1 MATWSILFRG
11 GRGRNGEG
19 SSARS
24 AAHVEALGRADR
36 QEPMRDYCLGQ
47 LMPIACN
54 SEESIAAVMA
64 PARVATKHQ
73 SLLNFGG
80 NAPWPDA
87 AMLARVS
94 ELMLSPIERSGP
106 VETRIIGDT
115 GFPKKGRHSVGMNR
129 QYCVRSVYF
138 VTSP

>member
-1 MATWSILFRG
+1 MD
-11 GRGRNGEG
+11 GRSGEG

-24 AAHVEALGRADR
+24 AAYVEAVGRAHR
-36 QEPMRDYCLGQ
+36 QEPMRGYCLGQ
-47 LMPIACN
+47 LMPIARK
-54 SEESIAAVMA
+54 SVESIAAVMA
-64 PARVATKHQ
+64 PAQVATKHQ

-115 GFPKKGRHSVGMNR
+115 SFPKKGRHSIGMNR
-129 QYCVRSVYF
+129 QYCVQLRLFRDEPLMRITDASRQ
-138 VTSP
+138 